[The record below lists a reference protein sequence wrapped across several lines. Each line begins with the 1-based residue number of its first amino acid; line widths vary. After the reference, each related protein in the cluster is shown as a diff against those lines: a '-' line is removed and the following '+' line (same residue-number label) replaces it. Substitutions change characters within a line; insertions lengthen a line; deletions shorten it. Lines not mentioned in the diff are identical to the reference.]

1 MSTKKFNPV
10 ILILGAMAA
19 IAPFSID
26 MYLPSF
32 PAIAQDLQ
40 SDISHVTLSLTSF
53 FIGISFG
60 QLFYG
65 PVLDRIGRKKPLLFG
80 VALYTLAS
88 LGCAFAFNVKWLIA
102 LRLL

>member
-1 MSTKKFNPV
+1 MNNKKFNPV
-10 ILILGAMAA
+10 IFILGAMAA

-26 MYLPSF
+26 MYLPAF

-40 SDISHVTLSLTSF
+40 TDISHVTLSLTSF

-65 PVLDRIGRKKPLLFG
+65 PILDRMGRKKPLLFG
-80 VALYTLAS
+80 VVLYTRSPALA
-88 LGCAFAFNVKWLIA
+88 V
-102 LRLL
+102 RLPLM